1 MKQDFNFK
9 ITSSLNNTLARTG
22 VIHTPHG
29 NIETPAFII
38 GGTKA
43 TVKGL
48 TNDQIIATKAQ
59 AVLANTYHLM
69 LAPGTSVIKEAGGIN
84 QFMNFKHP
92 TFTDSGGFQVFSLGM
107 AYKKGI
113 DLVSSSTRGD
123 QKVAKHSKKQLAQVD
138 DEGVHFRSHLSGER
152 LYMSPEISMQAQHE
166 IGADIIFAFD
176 ELTAPLANKEYIKVA
191 MDRTHNWAL
200 SCLAEHQRL
209 SQETSNS
216 YQALFGIVQGA
227 RVKEFRE
234 ESANILNNLEFDG
247 YGIGG
252 IFEPQEIAEVLGW
265 TNNILNPNK
274 PRHLLGMGSNPI
286 DLFLGVEY
294 GIDTFDCV
302 APTRQARNGA
312 LYTYS
317 GRINIKNAKYKE
329 SFEPIEDSCRCY
341 TCRNHTKAY
350 LNHLFHANEILG
362 GVLGSIHNEYFIIN
376 TVDNI
381 RESIQDGSFLDFKNE
396 FLKKYYQSNMP
407 FIKNYLS
414 SI

>member
-9 ITSSLNNTLARTG
+9 ITSRLKNTLARTG

-29 NIETPAFII
+29 SIETPAFII

-48 TNDQIIATKAQ
+48 TNDQILATKAQ

-84 QFMNFKHP
+84 QFMNFKQP

-113 DLVSSSTRGD
+113 DLVASSTRGD

-138 DEGVHFRSHLSGER
+138 DEGVHFKSHLSGEK
-152 LYMSPEISMQAQHE
+152 LFMSPEISMQAQHE

-200 SCLAEHQRL
+200 KCLTEHQRL
-209 SQETSNS
+209 SKETSNS

-234 ESANILNNLEFDG
+234 ESAKFLNNLEFDG

-252 IFEPQEIAEVLGW
+252 IFEPQELVEVLGW

-274 PRHLLGMGSNPI
+274 PRHLLGMGSTPI
-286 DLFLGVEY
+286 DLFLGIKY

-317 GRINIKNAKYKE
+317 GRINIKNSKYKQAY
-329 SFEPIEDSCRCY
+329 EPIEDSCRCY
-341 TCRNHTKAY
+341 TCENHTKAY

-376 TVDNI
+376 TVDKI
-381 RESIQDGSFLDFKNE
+381 RESIQDGSFLDYKKE
-396 FLKKYYQSNMP
+396 FLKKYYESNETLLKS
-407 FIKNYLS
+407 FLS